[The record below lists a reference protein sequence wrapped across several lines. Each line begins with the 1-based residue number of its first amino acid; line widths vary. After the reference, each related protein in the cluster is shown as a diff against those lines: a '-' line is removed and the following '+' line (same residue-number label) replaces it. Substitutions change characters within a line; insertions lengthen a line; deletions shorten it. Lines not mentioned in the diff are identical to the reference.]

1 VPAVLRG
8 PPVGFAGDVAFG
20 VSLCVC
26 GVLSTRDARGAAIRR
41 LGNLGSRGAT
51 EHQQAST
58 IASMVGGLSPA
69 QALAA
74 GMSRFRVLPLADLV
88 VDDLLT
94 SSDTGLFGKTRCV
107 ALGECDAFISHSW
120 RDDGN
125 AKFERIGSWTASK
138 RQASGDDGGSP
149 LNCWLDKACIDQ
161 ENIEANLA
169 VLPVFLSGCKELL
182 VLDGPTY
189 TSRLWCVIEVFTFV
203 KMGGTRQR
211 IVVQR
216 LSSSPIAEETRAK
229 RFHAGHADCFKRED
243 KERLLGIVEAGF
255 GTLGP
260 FNHVMS
266 SVLGAVSTTDDAVGK
281 WKKLA
286 VSALASG
293 ARRSKKTN
301 NRHGGPITV

>member
-1 VPAVLRG
+1 
-8 PPVGFAGDVAFG
+8 
-20 VSLCVC
+20 
-26 GVLSTRDARGAAIRR
+26 
-41 LGNLGSRGAT
+41 
-51 EHQQAST
+51 
-58 IASMVGGLSPA
+58 
-69 QALAA
+69 
-74 GMSRFRVLPLADLV
+74 
-88 VDDLLT
+88 
-94 SSDTGLFGKTRCV
+94 
-107 ALGECDAFISHSW
+107 
-120 RDDGN
+120 
-125 AKFERIGSWTASK
+125 
-138 RQASGDDGGSP
+138 
-149 LNCWLDKACIDQ
+149 
-161 ENIEANLA
+161 
-169 VLPVFLSGCKELL
+169 
-182 VLDGPTY
+182 
-189 TSRLWCVIEVFTFV
+189 VIEVFTFV